1 MGKNGAIGREQL
13 APPGHEG
20 GALADAEVFEQLFH
34 ILDLVAGGFEN
45 LLLLLGEPAGWSR
58 TVTLGISKGRG

>member
-34 ILDLVAGGFEN
+34 ILDLVGGISRTCSS
-45 LLLLLGEPAGWSR
+45 GWSR